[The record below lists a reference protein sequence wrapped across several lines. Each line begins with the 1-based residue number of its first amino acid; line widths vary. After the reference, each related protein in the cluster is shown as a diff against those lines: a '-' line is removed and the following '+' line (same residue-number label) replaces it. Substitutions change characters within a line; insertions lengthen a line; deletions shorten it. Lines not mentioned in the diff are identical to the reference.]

1 MPALEAAIVAQL
13 KDIAEHGV
21 TEAELTRAKNKLRAE
36 TVYARDSYHTGAMV
50 IGQVLTTGGTIAD
63 EEAWPQKVAAITKE
77 QVNDAAKRLLR
88 DEKSVTGLLLPAKPG
103 EATVVVDPN
112 AAGENQGLIGGAV
125 R

>member
-1 MPALEAAIVAQL
+1 MQALAAAMTAQI

-21 TEAELTRAKNKLRAE
+21 TDAELTRAKNKLRAE

-50 IGQVLTTGGTIAD
+50 FGQVLTTGGTIA
-63 EEAWPQKVAAITKE
+63 EVENWPQKIAAVTKE
-77 QVNDAAKRLLR
+77 QVDAAAKRLLR

-103 EATVVVDPN
+103 EATVVVDHK
-112 AAGENQGLIGGAV
+112 GEGTQGLIGGNV